1 MTNTVQSLSPPL
13 PLGEGRG
20 EGRVPTLLDVRGL
33 RVAFGGKEVVH
44 GIDFSI
50 QPGEK
55 LALVGESG
63 SGKTVTA
70 LSLLRLVQD
79 AAITGT
85 ANFFG
90 SQPSTGGRDL
100 LSIQERE
107 LRSIRGQDI
116 AMIFQEPMTALNPL
130 FTVGDQ
136 IAEVLELKMG
146 LSRPQATQQAIQL
159 LADTGIPEPQRRV
172 NSFPHQLSGGQRQ
185 RAMIA
190 MALACQPLLLLA
202 DEPTTAL
209 DVSLRGQILDLL
221 DDLQRKNGMAVLMIT
236 HDLNLVRRFSER
248 VLVMENGYLVEQGPV
263 AEVFAR
269 PQHSYTQRL
278 VDSKPVRDV
287 LERQA
292 EPGAVPILQARQLQ
306 VGYPTPLPGLR
317 GWFRHGEFLAV
328 RDATFKLAAGQTL
341 GVIGESGSGK
351 TTLALAALG
360 LQPFEG
366 ELLVVN
372 QAWGQHRSTNQALR
386 KQVQVVFQD
395 PFSSLSPRLTVEEIV
410 GEGLLVHAP
419 SLSVQERQRRVI
431 QALEEVGLGEAQG
444 SVAGP
449 PQDGTRPLG
458 GQRATATRSE
468 GAWGQDVS
476 GLLQRYPHE
485 FSGGQ
490 RQRLAIARAL
500 IIEPKLIV
508 LDEPT
513 SALDVTI
520 QKQVLQLLQ
529 RLQRERGLSYLLITH
544 DVDVIRAMAHEVM
557 VMKNGE
563 ILESGPISEILDAPQ
578 HPYTRTLVASAA

>member
-1 MTNTVQSLSPPL
+1 MTNTVHSLSLPL

-20 EGRVPTLLDVRGL
+20 EGRVPALLDVREL
-33 RVAFGGKEVVH
+33 RVSFGNKEVVH
-44 GIDFSI
+44 GIDFSLA
-50 QPGEK
+50 PGEK

-85 ANFFG
+85 AHYLG
-90 SQPSTGGRDL
+90 LQPSSIGLDL
-100 LSIQERE
+100 LSISEQSMRA
-107 LRSIRGQDI
+107 IRGQDI

-130 FTVGDQ
+130 FSVGDQ

-146 LSRPQATQQAIQL
+146 LSRPQAAARAIDL
-159 LADTGIPEPQRRV
+159 LNETGIPDARRRV

-190 MALACQPLLLLA
+190 MALACQPRLLLA

-221 DDLQRKNGMAVLMIT
+221 DKLQQRNGMAVLMIT

-269 PQHSYTQRL
+269 PQHSYTQKL
-278 VDSKPVRDV
+278 IDSKPVRDV
-287 LERQA
+287 LERPA
-292 EPGAVPILQARQLQ
+292 DSGSLPIMQVRRLQ

-317 GWFRHGEFLAV
+317 GWFRHGNFVAV
-328 RDATFKLAAGQTL
+328 RDATFKLEAGQTL

-360 LQPFEG
+360 LQAFEG
-366 ELLVVN
+366 ELRVLN
-372 QAWGQHRSTNQALR
+372 QTWGPHRSANQALR

-419 SLSVQERQRRVI
+419 TLSVQERQRLVI
-431 QALEEVGLGEAQG
+431 RALEEVGMSQAQFPG
-444 SVAGP
+444 M
-449 PQDGTRPLG
+449 
-458 GQRATATRSE
+458 
-468 GAWGQDVS
+468 
-476 GLLQRYPHE
+476 LQRYPHE

-500 IIEPKLIV
+500 IIEPRLIV

-520 QKQVLQLLQ
+520 QKQVLELLQ
-529 RLQRERGLSYLLITH
+529 RLQREHSLSYLLITH
-544 DVDVIRAMAHEVM
+544 DVDVIRAMAHHVI
-557 VMKNGE
+557 VMKDGE
-563 ILESGPISEILDAPQ
+563 IVESGPIFQVLDAPV

>member
-1 MTNTVQSLSPPL
+1 MTTPTDSLSPPL
-13 PLGEGRG
+13 PLGAGRG
-20 EGRVPTLLDVRGL
+20 EGRVPTLLDVRDL
-33 RVAFGGKEVVH
+33 RVSFGGKEVVH
-44 GIDFSI
+44 GIDFQI
-50 QPGEK
+50 APGEK

-100 LSIQERE
+100 LSIPERE
-107 LRSIRGQDI
+107 LRGIRGQDI

-146 LSRPQATQQAIQL
+146 LSRPQATRQAIDL
-159 LADTGIPEPQRRV
+159 LNDTGIPEPQRRV

-190 MALACQPLLLLA
+190 MALACQPRLLLA

-221 DDLQRKNGMAVLMIT
+221 DKLQQKNGMAVLMIT

-287 LERQA
+287 QERPA
-292 EPGAVPILQARQLQ
+292 EPGAMPILQASRLR
-306 VGYPTPLPGLR
+306 VGYPTALPGLR

-328 RDATFKLAAGQTL
+328 RDATFNLAAGQTL

-366 ELLVVN
+366 ELRVVN

-419 SLSVQERQRRVI
+419 ALSVQERQRKVV
-431 QALEEVGLGEAQG
+431 QALEEVGMSQ
-444 SVAGP
+444 VQFP
-449 PQDGTRPLG
+449 
-458 GQRATATRSE
+458 
-468 GAWGQDVS
+468 

-500 IIEPKLIV
+500 IVEPRLIV

-544 DVDVIRAMAHEVM
+544 DVDVIRAMAHEVI
-557 VMKNGE
+557 VMKDGE
-563 ILESGPISEILDAPQ
+563 IVESGPIYKIMDAPV
-578 HPYTRTLVASAA
+578 HPYTQTLVASAA